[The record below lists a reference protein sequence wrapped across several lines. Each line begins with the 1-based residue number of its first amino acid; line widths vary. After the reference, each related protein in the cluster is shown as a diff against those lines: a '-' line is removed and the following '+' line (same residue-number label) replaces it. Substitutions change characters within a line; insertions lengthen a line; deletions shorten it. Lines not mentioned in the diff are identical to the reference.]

1 MQRVKIWNYLSSKLS
16 NEISY
21 GMCYVEDLSEIS
33 AAYCE
38 VQILALC
45 SILFYLILSNPVMT
59 LNLDRGWFP
68 SWRDETP

>member
-45 SILFYLILSNPVMT
+45 LFKNIFKLKHIKFRPIL
-59 LNLDRGWFP
+59 
-68 SWRDETP
+68 